1 MVAVSFALI
10 QKALDEVLQ
19 SVQIEKLK
27 LQVLSY

>member
-1 MVAVSFALI
+1 MVVVSFALI
-10 QKALDEVLQ
+10 QKALDEVVQ

>member
-1 MVAVSFALI
+1 MVVVSFALI

>member
-1 MVAVSFALI
+1 MVVGSFALI

-19 SVQIEKLK
+19 SIQIEKLK